1 MMETL
6 YGMWHSGPRACRS
19 RRRGLR
25 WCRASGP
32 RCRSPDRIATVVV
45 RVRHVNQRHQVQVS
59 ELLLLQVR
67 NLVGK
72 FLEVA
77 GEQVGVHG
85 HAEHIAALAPVRIL
99 PVPTGCF
106 EPPETPLSL
115 SVARINRL
123 TYCITIHQTGSII
136 TTQDSPSHRRYSTEI
151 VTTAEA
157 IGPSW
162 LREIWICGI
171 NPAPR
176 AERCAERAFRRSCIT
191 A

>member
-1 MMETL
+1 MDCGFAEDSPQPPTATAPLKEGSWKPSKSQMDEL
-6 YGMWHSGPRACRS
+6 
-19 RRRGLR
+19 GLV
-25 WCRASGP
+25 W
-32 RCRSPDRIATVVV
+32 
-45 RVRHVNQRHQVQVS
+45 
-59 ELLLLQVR
+59 
-67 NLVGK
+67 
-72 FLEVA
+72 LEVGA
-77 GEQVGVHG
+77 HG
-85 HAEHIAALAPVRIL
+85 HAEHIAALVPVRVL

-115 SVARINRL
+115 SVAYINRL
-123 TYCITIHQTGSII
+123 TYCITMNQTGSII